1 MGNSD
6 SSEVEES
13 PTAPEETKEKTIEV
27 TANKKTTKSFREG
40 QRKK

>member
-13 PTAPEETKEKTIEV
+13 PTAPQESKEETIDV
-27 TANKKTTKSFREG
+27 TPKKNN
-40 QRKK
+40 